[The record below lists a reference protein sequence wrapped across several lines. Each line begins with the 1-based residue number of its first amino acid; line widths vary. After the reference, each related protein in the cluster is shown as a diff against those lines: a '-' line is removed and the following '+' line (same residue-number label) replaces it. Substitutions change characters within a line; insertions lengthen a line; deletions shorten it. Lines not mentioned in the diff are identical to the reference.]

1 MSRENIPERDKPFF
15 LAIISS
21 IITVTAIIIAAI
33 GAYLR
38 NEAMVEVGKET
49 LKFTFP
55 LTTMA
60 WTFYF
65 KSRD

>member
-1 MSRENIPERDKPFF
+1 MSQESIPERDKPFF

-21 IITVTAIIIAAI
+21 AVTILTISIAAI
-33 GAYLR
+33 GAFLS
-38 NEAMVEVGKET
+38 NETMIEVGLEA
-49 LKFTFP
+49 LKFTLP

-65 KSRD
+65 KSRG

>member
-1 MSRENIPERDKPFF
+1 MSQVNIPERDKPFY
-15 LAIISS
+15 LAVVSS
-21 IITVTAIIIAAI
+21 IITISTIIIAAI
-33 GAYLR
+33 GAFYG
-38 NEAMVEVGKET
+38 NAEMVEVGKET

-65 KSRD
+65 KTKS

>member
-1 MSRENIPERDKPFF
+1 VSQENIPERDKPFY
-15 LAIISS
+15 LAIASS
-21 IITVTAIIIAAI
+21 IITITTILIAAI
-33 GAYLR
+33 GAFYG
-38 NEAMVEVGKET
+38 NQPMVEVGKEA

-65 KSRD
+65 KAKS